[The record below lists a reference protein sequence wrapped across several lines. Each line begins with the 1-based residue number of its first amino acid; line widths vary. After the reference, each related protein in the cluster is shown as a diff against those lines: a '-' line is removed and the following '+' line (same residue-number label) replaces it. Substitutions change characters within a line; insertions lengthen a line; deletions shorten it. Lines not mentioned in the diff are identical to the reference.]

1 MNMENFKDK
10 VALVTGGAQGIGRC
24 IAEEFRKTG
33 AQVCVIDKQEGAH
46 FVGDIADKLVLEQ
59 FAQDQGA
66 AGRDTLHQMKGERPH
81 ARLSPTHSNLQS

>member
-10 VALVTGGAQGIGRC
+10 VAVVTGGAQGIGRC

-66 AGRDTLHQMKGERPH
+66 AGRDALHQMKGGRPH

>member
-10 VALVTGGAQGIGRC
+10 VAVVTGGAQGIGRC
-24 IAEEFRKTG
+24 IAEEFRKAG

-66 AGRDTLHQMKGERPH
+66 AGRDALHQMKGGRPH
-81 ARLSPTHSNLQS
+81 ARLSPTYSNLQS

>member
-10 VALVTGGAQGIGRC
+10 VAVVTGGAQGIGRC

-66 AGRDTLHQMKGERPH
+66 AGRDALHQMKGGRPH
-81 ARLSPTHSNLQS
+81 ARLSPTYSNLQS